1 MDSVVGRDGRG
12 GRRVWQARLARCLMR
27 FIRSVFELKD
37 ARASV
42 QVWVGKLWVGELS
55 TVRGGDDVVVN
66 LFDLGMYYV
75 LDDA

>member
-1 MDSVVGRDGRG
+1 
-12 GRRVWQARLARCLMR
+12 
-27 FIRSVFELKD
+27 LKD